1 MLPIPKAQKSSQECV
16 GDYQKETL
24 QINHEKDA
32 PYSLPHGSILAR
44 KSYLRTL
51 ADPTR
56 IPPEPALT
64 NNKRQSKLVVQ
75 TPTKLAGGRPWSPGV
90 SLYQPFSILRSPFA
104 SSEMSN
110 FDTFFNKLA
119 RLTPQTNSTWQKL

>member
-1 MLPIPKAQKSSQECV
+1 MGIPADYNDKDSKGIIPSVPPVNSMLPIPKAQKSSQECV

-51 ADPTR
+51 ADLAK
-56 IPPEPALT
+56 ILPEPALM
-64 NNKRQSKLVVQ
+64 NNERRSKLDVQ
-75 TPTKLAGGRPWSPGV
+75 APIKLVGGRLWSP
-90 SLYQPFSILRSPFA
+90 
-104 SSEMSN
+104 
-110 FDTFFNKLA
+110 
-119 RLTPQTNSTWQKL
+119 